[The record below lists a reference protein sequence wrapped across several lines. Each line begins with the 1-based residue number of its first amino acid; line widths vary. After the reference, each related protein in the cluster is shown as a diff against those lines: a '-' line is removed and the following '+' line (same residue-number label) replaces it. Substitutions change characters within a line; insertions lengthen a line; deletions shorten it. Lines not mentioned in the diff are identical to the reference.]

1 MPLLL
6 AILVPSAF
14 AFAVPD
20 SLVRKSEAAFNRFN
34 AKEQETF
41 VDILKD
47 SSTVYYAATFKTLP
61 YPYALARA
69 KFSQVD
75 RSFKS
80 FSYIKKFN
88 KVETAKS
95 RGRFGTYLVVVGVL
109 FARSWF
115 LCDLDSLHSD
125 SAGNFLLVINQ
136 NHDDSLNRRFR
147 QEEDGLFVV
156 EYNHFTIEWRM
167 KDLGGNRTRASF
179 IACVAPRIWI
189 PGWLYRI
196 VSKFV
201 FPSVLSSFEK
211 SLKKQAEA
219 KHGR

>member
-6 AILVPSAF
+6 LFLLVPACGF
-14 AFAVPD
+14 TIPD
-20 SLVRKSEAAFNRFN
+20 SLVRKSGAAFNRFD

-41 VDILKD
+41 VEILKD
-47 SSTVYYAATFKTLP
+47 SSTAYYAATFRTLP
-61 YPYALARA
+61 CPYALARA

-95 RGRFGTYLVVVGVL
+95 PGRFGTYLVVVGVL
-109 FARSWF
+109 FAKSWF

-136 NHDDSLNRRFR
+136 NRDDSLNRRFR

-156 EYNHFTIEWRM
+156 EYDHFTIDWRM

-179 IACVAPRIWI
+179 IAFVAPRIWI

-196 VSKFV
+196 VSTFV

-211 SLKKQAEA
+211 SLEKQAEK
-219 KHGR
+219 KHER